1 MTSLAFYYA
10 PGACSL
16 VSHIALEELG
26 LSFEAHPLAFMAGEH
41 KSPVYMAINPS
52 GKVPTLVVDGLPV
65 VESLAIL
72 GWLDGL
78 YPGKLMP
85 ESADAMEKA
94 QAWSLISWFA
104 STVHPVFTRFRVPP
118 SAIADPSQFGAIAG
132 HAAPQLAQYFGQIS
146 ARLAER
152 KWLLGDWSIADAW
165 LFWLWSEAVAGGFD
179 PHSFPLIASHA
190 ARVQERPAVKRAL
203 AREAEAVAIFEK
215 RGLAM
220 SFPPK

>member
-1 MTSLAFYYA
+1 MATLDFYFA
-10 PGACSL
+10 PRACSL

-26 LSFEAHPLAFMAGEH
+26 LSFAAHPLAFMAGEH

-52 GKVPTLVVDGLPV
+52 GKVPTLVVDGQPL

-72 GWLDGL
+72 AWLDRQC
-78 YPGKLMP
+78 PGKLMP
-85 ESADAMEKA
+85 ESPDSLEKA

-132 HAAPQLAQYFGQIS
+132 HAAPQLAQYFGQMTG
-146 ARLAER
+146 RLAER
-152 KWLLGDWSIADAW
+152 AWLLGDWSIADAW

-190 ARVQERPAVKRAL
+190 ARAQERPAMKRAL
-203 AREAEAVAIFEK
+203 AREAEAVATFEK
-215 RGLAM
+215 RGVAM
-220 SFPPK
+220 AFPPK